1 MRLPEGLERQ
11 FQDELKAFEEA
22 RQMKSVTTIERI
34 AKEEGK
40 TEGKMEEKQAIALNL
55 LKQNLTI
62 EVIAQATGLTIEQV
76 QQLQAENQ

>member
-1 MRLPEGLERQ
+1 
-11 FQDELKAFEEA
+11 
-22 RQMKSVTTIERI
+22 MKSVTTIERI